1 VGRPEVR
8 GAGTDPEVGDGEA
21 VVAPLAPRLGR
32 EVLSDFER
40 ASRLEWLC
48 TNGRGGYA
56 AGSAVGAATRRYHG
70 LLVSAVLAPTDR
82 VVTVTHL
89 EETLQTE
96 AGSTPLSSHQWPGTV
111 APQGH
116 LHLEFFTRGPRPT
129 WHWRVGPRRIEKSIF
144 LVHGRDTS
152 LVEYRL
158 LDGPACELDLR
169 PFVVQRDHHLLT
181 RESRA
186 FRTTADVID
195 GRVRV
200 RPAID
205 LPALWLASSA
215 GPFLPWPVW
224 YQNFEY
230 PFEVERGLDFRED
243 AMSPGTFAVPLE
255 PGGRFVLALSTE
267 GEETAALPP
276 AGSALERWADQAW
289 QEEEARLAEVAR
301 GPGRGRALR
310 GGPGA
315 IEARRRESERR
326 LPAESLALLAQA
338 ADQFLV
344 EGIRGPTVI
353 AGYPWFTDWGRDSM
367 IALPGLLL
375 VTGRLDAGRGILDTF
390 AGFLAG
396 GLLPN
401 RFPEAASGQAEYGT
415 IDAALWFAVAGDAYL
430 ELSDDEAF
438 LESVLAPALEAILE
452 GYARGT
458 RFGIHAGADGLI
470 EGGEEG
476 LALTW
481 MDARIDGRAVT
492 PRRGRAVEINAL
504 WHNAWATRARWAAR
518 LGDAKAARA
527 ASQRAARIHAAF
539 GTTFWNPSLG
549 WLADVVDPLGPDPA
563 LRPNQVYALSLPTPA
578 IDGPIAAR
586 VLEAVERRLLT
597 PYGLRTLA
605 PGEPAYRPAYTGAPA
620 VRDEGY
626 HNGVVWP
633 FLLGPYLTAHFRV
646 RGRTPATRAQAR
658 GLVEPLLHHLAHDGC
673 LGSISEVFDGEPP
686 FTPRGCF
693 AQAWSVAELARVWI
707 EEDL

>member
-1 VGRPEVR
+1 MGRPDVR
-8 GAGTDPEVGDGEA
+8 GAGTGIEIGDGDA
-21 VVAPLAPRLGR
+21 ALVVAGAPRLGR

-82 VVTVTHL
+82 VVTVTHV
-89 EETLQTE
+89 EETVQVDG
-96 AGSTPLSSHQWPGTV
+96 APVPLSSHQWPGAV

-116 LHLEFFTRGPRPT
+116 VHLEFFSLGRRPT
-129 WHWRVGPRRIEKSIF
+129 WRWRVGPLVLEKSIF
-144 LVHGRDTS
+144 MVQGRNTS
-152 LVEYRL
+152 LVEYRH

-186 FRTTADVID
+186 FRTTADVVD

-205 LPALWLASSA
+205 LPALWLSASA
-215 GPFLPWPVW
+215 GRFLPWPVW

-230 PFEVERGLDFRED
+230 AFEVERGLDFRED
-243 AMSPGTFAVPLE
+243 AMSPGPFAVALE

-267 GEETAALPP
+267 DEETSALPP
-276 AGSALERWADQAW
+276 AGAALERWSDAAW
-289 QEEEARLAEVAR
+289 EAELARLAEVEE
-301 GPGRGRALR
+301 GPRRARALR
-310 GGPGA
+310 GPGVA
-315 IEARRRESERR
+315 TTGAGEER
-326 LPAESLALLAQA
+326 LPPESLALLARA

-344 EGIRGPTVI
+344 EGVHGPTVI

-375 VTGRLDAGRGILDTF
+375 ATGRLEVGRGILDTF
-390 AGFLAG
+390 ARFVAG

-401 RFPEAASGQAEYGT
+401 RFPEGASGQPEYGT

-438 LESVLAPALEAILE
+438 LAAVLVPALEAILE
-452 GYARGT
+452 GYSAGT
-458 RFGIHAGADGLI
+458 RYGIRAAADGLI
-470 EGGEEG
+470 EGGEDG

-481 MDARIDGRAVT
+481 MDAKIDGRAVT
-492 PRRGRAVEINAL
+492 PRRGKAVEINAL

-527 ASQRAARIHAAF
+527 ASERAAAIRAAF
-539 GTTFWNPSLG
+539 ATAFWSPSLG
-549 WLADVVDPLGPDPA
+549 WLADVVDTLGPDPA
-563 LRPNQVYALSLPTPA
+563 LRPNQVYALSLPTPV
-578 IDGPIAAR
+578 IDGPLAAR
-586 VLEAVERRLLT
+586 VLDALEKSLLT

-605 PGEPAYRPAYTGAPA
+605 PGASGYLPVYTGAPA

-646 RGRTPATRAQAR
+646 RGRTAATRAQAR
-658 GLVEPLLHHLAHDGC
+658 RMVEPLLHHLGHDGC

-686 FTPRGCF
+686 FTARGCF